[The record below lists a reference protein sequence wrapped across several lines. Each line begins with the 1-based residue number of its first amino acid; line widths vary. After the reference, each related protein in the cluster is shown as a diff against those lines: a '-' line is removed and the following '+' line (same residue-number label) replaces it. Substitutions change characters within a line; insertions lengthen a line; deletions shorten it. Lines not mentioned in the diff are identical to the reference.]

1 MNTIDAVHML
11 CEHEEARLTS
21 LRNAIRDHI
30 EYDLGYVAELARKAV
45 DIESLVADLRFI
57 IEQVHPDDWEL
68 QINEWRDEADD
79 SLRGTAAEVDAFIAW
94 NSQS

>member
-1 MNTIDAVHML
+1 MYTFDAVHML
-11 CEHEEARLTS
+11 CEREEARLEC
-21 LRNAIRDHI
+21 LRNAIINHI
-30 EYDLGYVAELARKAV
+30 KYDMGYVAELARKAV

-79 SLRGTAAEVDAFIAW
+79 NLRGTAAEVDAFIAW
-94 NSQS
+94 NT